1 MVLIYSTVQMKAENI
16 NLIYLLIKWELDFIF
31 GKQMSLLLKL
41 KHGRNSVLC
50 DYSQQKL

>member
-1 MVLIYSTVQMKAENI
+1 MVLIYSTVQMKAYNI